1 MADKNLQL
9 TANALHNKNLII
21 PHTTRQEKVEI
32 QILKDGY
39 YWTYIILL
47 HHELKVKCKSS

>member
-21 PHTTRQEKVEI
+21 SHTTRQEKVEI

-47 HHELKVKCKSS
+47 RHELKVKCKSS